1 MSEIITEEISNTDYE
16 ELDLKELF
24 NSILRRKIYLIG
36 ISSISLALGIF
47 SAFTSKPIWEGHFQ
61 IVLKQEGNGQN
72 PNVSRF
78 SSLLGENNNLKTEVK
93 ILESPSI
100 LKPIYDFVKSQKSI
114 YGQDISSW
122 NFYNWN
128 ESNVSVKLEKD
139 TSVLNIS
146 YRDSDKSLVIPVL
159 SKISKTYQEYS
170 NAEKKNNIRKNL
182 VFLEKQIQEKK
193 KKAFNS
199 LSTLQ
204 QFSIKNSL
212 GNLDGLPPKLL
223 LKNSPEILDKKNLI
237 TYSTRVDNGITTNSN
252 YNNRYSI
259 QYNKL
264 SVLENL
270 LLEKS
275 IYYQPNSQYIISL
288 KKRIKILKD
297 SLSRSPEIL
306 LKYRQLQSDAN
317 LDEKVYLQLKE
328 NLVSI
333 QMEGAKQQDSWRII
347 SEPTLIDEAV
357 APKKLNQILTSI
369 FVGIILGTFLSIYID
384 RKSDRIYNIEYLK
397 KKIKYP
403 LLKKLYLSSKNYLD
417 SISLLFNIIKENNN
431 DSIVLVTVG
440 DLFNQMHIES
450 LLNSFKNESQN
461 QNILICN
468 DLNKIDKCANQ
479 LLILAPGSCTNHQL
493 DQILEDLAIQ
503 KGNIAGWV
511 FISP

>member
-1 MSEIITEEISNTDYE
+1 
-16 ELDLKELF
+16 
-24 NSILRRKIYLIG
+24 
-36 ISSISLALGIF
+36 
-47 SAFTSKPIWEGHFQ
+47 
-61 IVLKQEGNGQN
+61 
-72 PNVSRF
+72 
-78 SSLLGENNNLKTEVK
+78 
-93 ILESPSI
+93 
-100 LKPIYDFVKSQKSI
+100 
-114 YGQDISSW
+114 
-122 NFYNWN
+122 
-128 ESNVSVKLEKD
+128 
-139 TSVLNIS
+139 
-146 YRDSDKSLVIPVL
+146 
-159 SKISKTYQEYS
+159 
-170 NAEKKNNIRKNL
+170 
-182 VFLEKQIQEKK
+182 
-193 KKAFNS
+193 
-199 LSTLQ
+199 
-204 QFSIKNSL
+204 
-212 GNLDGLPPKLL
+212 
-223 LKNSPEILDKKNLI
+223 
-237 TYSTRVDNGITTNSN
+237 
-252 YNNRYSI
+252 SI

-431 DSIVLVTVG
+431 DSI
-440 DLFNQMHIES
+440 
-450 LLNSFKNESQN
+450 
-461 QNILICN
+461 
-468 DLNKIDKCANQ
+468 
-479 LLILAPGSCTNHQL
+479 
-493 DQILEDLAIQ
+493 
-503 KGNIAGWV
+503 
-511 FISP
+511 